1 MAGEQPGEGHVIVRG
16 SGAGFAQ
23 EITTGAHHLP
33 QGILLGRLSK
43 PGRQDPCLPEFNDHC
58 RTPSRAAFAVRCRAL
73 SLTPWQGSQKQN
85 AAPNV
90 VIAHRV
96 VVAGAAS

>member
-1 MAGEQPGEGHVIVRG
+1 MAGEQPGEGLVIVRG

-33 QGILLGRLSK
+33 LGILLGRLSK
-43 PGRQDPCLPEFNDHC
+43 PGRYALCLPELNDHF

-73 SLTPWQGSQKQN
+73 SLIPWRGSQKLN
-85 AAPNV
+85 AAPNAV
-90 VIAHRV
+90 TAHRV
-96 VVAGAAS
+96 GVAGAA